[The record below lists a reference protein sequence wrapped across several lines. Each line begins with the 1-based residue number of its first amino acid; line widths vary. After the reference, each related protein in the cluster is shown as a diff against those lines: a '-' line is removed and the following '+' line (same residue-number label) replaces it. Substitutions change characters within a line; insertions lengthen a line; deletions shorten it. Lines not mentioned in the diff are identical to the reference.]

1 MGKSVDRKQVDEIKI
16 LFDVVSHIYKKNT
29 EKITTKHFL
38 RWVRSEYEP
47 TRLLI

>member
-29 EKITTKHFL
+29 EKDYNEALSKMATK
-38 RWVRSEYEP
+38 
-47 TRLLI
+47 